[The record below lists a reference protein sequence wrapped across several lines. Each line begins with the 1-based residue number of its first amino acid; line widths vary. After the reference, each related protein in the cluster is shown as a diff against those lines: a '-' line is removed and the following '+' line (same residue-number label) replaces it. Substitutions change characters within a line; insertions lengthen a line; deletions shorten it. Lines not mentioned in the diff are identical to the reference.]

1 MKTLIINQC
10 IRSRV
15 VIINNREE
23 YYIMKDVKKYIDNL
37 KRMFFYL
44 FNMVPYLFVLVTVI
58 AVLEAVLP
66 YVNVIATQ
74 MIIDG
79 LMEQKSAST
88 IAYIIIIT
96 LAINVLFRFVLG
108 GFRKK
113 REIAEVKLELYFQK
127 RLSIHELRLSLVDI
141 ESTKVQSLRRNIE
154 QAKMRNGGIDRV
166 INNFEIIVKNISSLI
181 VAGIVFMG
189 IFIGQH
195 STSKKSFATL
205 SFPILILVVTLIICT
220 FITLKLQAK
229 QNILVSELNDKANQA
244 NGSAFSYMQLISNY
258 HFGKDIRIF
267 DLGDYLCS
275 FFDKLWK
282 SSIGYT
288 IVQRLGKEKAKI
300 PCITVL
306 CNEILN
312 IFIYILAIC
321 EAYTKVITVGNVIV
335 YINSVQTFIQSL
347 VSMIGSTGEMISTG
361 VFLQPFL
368 ELLDMQ
374 EEKIRP
380 DAYVEMPSSINEILF
395 EHVYFKYPGQKY
407 WVLED
412 ISFTLKSNQKMA
424 LVGENGAGKS
434 TLIKLIC
441 RFYEPN
447 HGCIKING
455 VDVRKYD
462 KKQYWEM
469 ISVVFQDFS
478 LPALTLGNVISGKD
492 EYDMEKELNI
502 FHKIGI
508 DKWMTKLNVS
518 FDQYLYNDFSDT
530 GVEISGGE
538 SQKIAIARAVYK
550 DAPFIILDEPT
561 AALDPIAEEAIFNDF
576 HQLYNEKKCIFISH
590 RLYSCKVCDFILV
603 LSKGRAV
610 QKGTHKDLL
619 SCSGVY
625 KQLWDLQ
632 ASMYNEIC

>member
-88 IAYIIIIT
+88 IVYIIIIT

-205 SFPILILVVTLIICT
+205 STFSRLLTATIISIIGFAAKPFTEVLPI
-220 FITLKLQAK
+220 
-229 QNILVSELNDKANQA
+229 
-244 NGSAFSYMQLISNY
+244 
-258 HFGKDIRIF
+258 
-267 DLGDYLCS
+267 
-275 FFDKLWK
+275 W
-282 SSIGYT
+282 
-288 IVQRLGKEKAKI
+288 
-300 PCITVL
+300 
-306 CNEILN
+306 
-312 IFIYILAIC
+312 
-321 EAYTKVITVGNVIV
+321 
-335 YINSVQTFIQSL
+335 
-347 VSMIGSTGEMISTG
+347 
-361 VFLQPFL
+361 
-368 ELLDMQ
+368 
-374 EEKIRP
+374 
-380 DAYVEMPSSINEILF
+380 
-395 EHVYFKYPGQKY
+395 
-407 WVLED
+407 
-412 ISFTLKSNQKMA
+412 
-424 LVGENGAGKS
+424 
-434 TLIKLIC
+434 
-441 RFYEPN
+441 
-447 HGCIKING
+447 
-455 VDVRKYD
+455 
-462 KKQYWEM
+462 
-469 ISVVFQDFS
+469 
-478 LPALTLGNVISGKD
+478 
-492 EYDMEKELNI
+492 
-502 FHKIGI
+502 
-508 DKWMTKLNVS
+508 
-518 FDQYLYNDFSDT
+518 
-530 GVEISGGE
+530 
-538 SQKIAIARAVYK
+538 
-550 DAPFIILDEPT
+550 
-561 AALDPIAEEAIFNDF
+561 
-576 HQLYNEKKCIFISH
+576 
-590 RLYSCKVCDFILV
+590 
-603 LSKGRAV
+603 
-610 QKGTHKDLL
+610 
-619 SCSGVY
+619 
-625 KQLWDLQ
+625 
-632 ASMYNEIC
+632 